1 MKRSISYDCDSMTDR
16 LSATEIIIRNSG
28 KGAVPEEQTGLS
40 LFFDF
45 GILFC
50 GVTDDTCRDG

>member
-28 KGAVPEEQTGLS
+28 KGSVPEEQTGLS
-40 LFFDF
+40 FFDF

-50 GVTDDTCRDG
+50 GVTDDACRDG